1 MALVIT
7 CSSISEDRAVNLKK
21 TLAEGVGTA
30 TLLLVVIGSGIMATN
45 ISKDV
50 GVQLT
55 INSAATGLIL
65 YILITLLGPISGAHF
80 NPVVTAIQLFKKNIA
95 TSLAAAYLAAQLVG
109 AVIGVALANFIFN
122 LPIFEISQ
130 KDRTGAELFVSEVL
144 ATAGLVFIIFTAISQ
159 KSEAKIP
166 ALVGAYISAAYFFT
180 SSTSFANPAVTVAR
194 TLSDTF
200 AGIAPSS
207 VLPFIVAQIIGA
219 ALGLAL
225 GLFLNSQKKKRE
237 VNE

>member
-1 MALVIT
+1 VALVIT
-7 CSSISEDRAVNLKK
+7 RSSIAEDREVNLRR
-21 TLAEGVGTA
+21 TIAELVGTA
-30 TLLLVVIGSGIMATN
+30 TLLLVVIGSGVMATN
-45 ISKDV
+45 LSKDV

-80 NPVVTAIQLFKKNIA
+80 NPLVTAIQLYKKNITA
-95 TSLAAAYLAAQLVG
+95 SLAAAYLAAQLIG

-122 LPIFEISQ
+122 LPIIEISQ
-130 KDRTGAELFVSEVL
+130 KDRIGAELFVSEIL
-144 ATAGLVFIIFTAISQ
+144 ATAGLVFIIFTAIAQ

-166 ALVGAYISAAYFFT
+166 VLVGAYISAAYFFT

-207 VLPFIVAQIIGA
+207 VAPFIAAQIFGA

-225 GLFLNSQKKKRE
+225 TTFINSPKK
-237 VNE
+237 

>member
-7 CSSISEDRAVNLKK
+7 RSSIAEDREVNLRR
-21 TLAEGVGTA
+21 TIAELFGTA
-30 TLLLVVIGSGIMATN
+30 TLLLVVIGSGVMATN
-45 ISKDV
+45 LSKDV

-80 NPVVTAIQLFKKNIA
+80 NPVVTAIQLYKKKITA
-95 TSLAAAYLAAQLVG
+95 SLAAAYLAAQLVG
-109 AVIGVALANFIFN
+109 AVIGVALANFIFS
-122 LPIFEISQ
+122 LPIIEISQ
-130 KDRTGAELFVSEVL
+130 KERTGAELFVSEIL
-144 ATAGLVFIIFTAISQ
+144 ATAGLVFIIFTAIAQ

-166 ALVGAYISAAYFFT
+166 VLVGAYISAAYFFT

-207 VLPFIVAQIIGA
+207 VAPFIAAQILGA
-219 ALGLAL
+219 VLGLVITT
-225 GLFLNSQKKKRE
+225 FINSPNKTG
-237 VNE
+237 NEK

>member
-1 MALVIT
+1 MARVIT
-7 CSSISEDRAVNLKK
+7 RSSIAEDRDVNLRK
-21 TLAEGVGTA
+21 TITEAVGTA
-30 TLLLVVIGSGIMATN
+30 TLLLVVIGSGVMATN
-45 ISKDV
+45 LSKDV

-80 NPVVTAIQLFKKNIA
+80 NPVVTAIQLYKKNIT
-95 TSLAAAYLAAQLVG
+95 TSLAAAYFVAQLIG

-122 LPIFEISQ
+122 LPIIEISQ
-130 KDRTGAELFVSEVL
+130 KDRTGAELFVSEIL
-144 ATAGLVFIIFTAISQ
+144 ATAGLVFIIFTAIAQ

-166 ALVGAYISAAYFFT
+166 TLVGAYISAAYFFT

-207 VLPFIVAQIIGA
+207 VLPFIVAQIIGG

-225 GLFLNSQKKKRE
+225 TTFVNSQKKNRD

>member
-7 CSSISEDRAVNLKK
+7 RSSIAEDREVNLRR
-21 TLAEGVGTA
+21 TIAELFGTA
-30 TLLLVVIGSGIMATN
+30 TLLLVVIGSGVMATN
-45 ISKDV
+45 LSKDV

-80 NPVVTAIQLFKKNIA
+80 NPVVTAIQLFKKNITA
-95 TSLAAAYLAAQLVG
+95 SLAAAYLVAQLVG

-122 LPIFEISQ
+122 LPIIEISQ
-130 KDRTGAELFVSEVL
+130 KDRTGTELFVSEIL
-144 ATAGLVFIIFTAISQ
+144 ATAGLVFIIFTAIAQ

-166 ALVGAYISAAYFFT
+166 VLVGAYISAAYFFT

-194 TLSDTF
+194 TLSDSF
-200 AGIAPSS
+200 AGIAPGS
-207 VLPFIVAQIIGA
+207 VAPFIAAQILGA
-219 ALGLAL
+219 VLGLAL
-225 GLFLNSQKKKRE
+225 TKFINSPNKTG
-237 VNE
+237 NEK

>member
-1 MALVIT
+1 
-7 CSSISEDRAVNLKK
+7 VNLRR
-21 TLAEGVGTA
+21 TIAELVGTA
-30 TLLLVVIGSGIMATN
+30 TLLLVVIGSGVMATN
-45 ISKDV
+45 LSKDV

-80 NPVVTAIQLFKKNIA
+80 NPVVTVIQLYKKAISP
-95 TSLAAAYLAAQLVG
+95 SLAAAYLIAQLVG

-122 LPIFEISQ
+122 LPIIEISQ
-130 KDRTGAELFVSEVL
+130 KDRTSVEIFVSEIL
-144 ATAGLVFIIFTAISQ
+144 ATAGLVFIIFTAITQ
-159 KSEAKIP
+159 KAEAKIP
-166 ALVGAYISAAYFFT
+166 VLVGAYISAAYFFT

-207 VLPFIVAQIIGA
+207 VAPFIAAQIFGA

-225 GLFLNSQKKKRE
+225 TTFINSPKK
-237 VNE
+237 

>member
-1 MALVIT
+1 VALVIT
-7 CSSISEDRAVNLKK
+7 CSSIAEDREVNLRR
-21 TLAEGVGTA
+21 TIAELFGTA
-30 TLLLVVIGSGIMATN
+30 TLLLVVIGSGVMATN
-45 ISKDV
+45 LSKDV

-80 NPVVTAIQLFKKNIA
+80 NPVVTAIQLFKKNITA
-95 TSLAAAYLAAQLVG
+95 SLAAAYLAAQLVG

-122 LPIFEISQ
+122 LPIIEISQ
-130 KDRTGAELFVSEVL
+130 KDRTGAELFVSEIL
-144 ATAGLVFIIFTAISQ
+144 ATAGLVFIIFTAIAQ

-166 ALVGAYISAAYFFT
+166 VLVGAYISAAYFFT
-180 SSTSFANPAVTVAR
+180 SSTSFANPAVTIAR

-207 VLPFIVAQIIGA
+207 VLPFIAAQIIGA
-219 ALGLAL
+219 ALGLVLTA
-225 GLFLNSQKKKRE
+225 FLNPQKRIEK
-237 VNE
+237 

>member
-1 MALVIT
+1 MALWIT
-7 CSSISEDRAVNLKK
+7 RSSIAEDRYVNLRE
-21 TLAEGVGTA
+21 TIAEAFGTA

-45 ISKDV
+45 LSKDV
-50 GVQLT
+50 GLQLT

-65 YILITLLGPISGAHF
+65 YILITLIGPISGAHF
-80 NPVVTAIQLFKKNIA
+80 NPIVTAIQFFKKGITA
-95 TSLAAAYLAAQLVG
+95 SLAAAYLVAQLIG

-122 LPIFEISQ
+122 LPIIEISQ
-130 KDRTGAELFVSEVL
+130 KDRTGAELFVSEIL
-144 ATAGLVFIIFTAISQ
+144 ATAGLVFIIFTAITQ

-166 ALVGAYISAAYFFT
+166 VLVGAYISAAYFFT

-207 VLPFIVAQIIGA
+207 VAPFIAAQIIGA
-219 ALGLAL
+219 ALGLVL
-225 GLFLNSQKKKRE
+225 TTFINSQKTETRRR
-237 VNE
+237 

>member
-7 CSSISEDRAVNLKK
+7 RSSIAEDREVNLRR
-21 TLAEGVGTA
+21 TIAEIFGTA
-30 TLLLVVIGSGIMATN
+30 TLLLVVIGSGVMATN
-45 ISKDV
+45 LSKDV

-80 NPVVTAIQLFKKNIA
+80 NPVVTAIQLFKKNITA
-95 TSLAAAYLAAQLVG
+95 SLAAAYLVAQLVG

-122 LPIFEISQ
+122 LPIIEISQ
-130 KDRTGAELFVSEVL
+130 KDRTGAELFVSEIL
-144 ATAGLVFIIFTAISQ
+144 ATAGLVFIIFTAIAQ

-166 ALVGAYISAAYFFT
+166 VLVGAYISAAYFFT

-194 TLSDTF
+194 TLSDSF
-200 AGIAPSS
+200 AGIAPGS
-207 VLPFIVAQIIGA
+207 VLPFIAAQIIGA
-219 ALGLAL
+219 ALGLVL
-225 GLFLNSQKKKRE
+225 STFINSPNKTG
-237 VNE
+237 NEK

>member
-1 MALVIT
+1 MADD
-7 CSSISEDRAVNLKK
+7 SHVNLRK
-21 TLAEGVGTA
+21 TIAEAVGTA
-30 TLLLVVIGSGIMATN
+30 TLLLVVIGSGVMATN
-45 ISKDV
+45 LSKDV

-80 NPVVTAIQLFKKNIA
+80 NPVVTAIQLFKKNITA
-95 TSLAAAYLAAQLVG
+95 SLAAAYLAAQLFG

-122 LPIFEISQ
+122 LPIIEISQ
-130 KDRTGAELFVSEVL
+130 KDRTGAELFVSEIL
-144 ATAGLVFIIFTAISQ
+144 ATAGLVFIIFTAIAQ

-166 ALVGAYISAAYFFT
+166 VLVGAYISAAYFFT

-194 TLSDTF
+194 TLSDSF

-207 VLPFIVAQIIGA
+207 VAPFIAAQILGA
-219 ALGLAL
+219 VLGLVL
-225 GLFLNSQKKKRE
+225 TKFINSP
-237 VNE
+237 NETGNEK

>member
-1 MALVIT
+1 VALVIT
-7 CSSISEDRAVNLKK
+7 RSSIAEDREVNLRR
-21 TLAEGVGTA
+21 TIAELFGTA
-30 TLLLVVIGSGIMATN
+30 TLLLVVIGSGVMATN
-45 ISKDV
+45 LSKDV

-80 NPVVTAIQLFKKNIA
+80 NPVVTAIQLFKKNITA
-95 TSLAAAYLAAQLVG
+95 SLAATYLAAQLVG

-122 LPIFEISQ
+122 LPIIEISQ
-130 KDRTGAELFVSEVL
+130 KDRTGTELFVSEIL
-144 ATAGLVFIIFTAISQ
+144 ATAGLVFIIFTAIAQ

-166 ALVGAYISAAYFFT
+166 VLVGAYISAAYFFT

-200 AGIAPSS
+200 AGIAPGS
-207 VLPFIVAQIIGA
+207 VLPFIAAQIIGA
-219 ALGLAL
+219 ALGLVL
-225 GLFLNSQKKKRE
+225 STFINSPNKTG
-237 VNE
+237 NEK

>member
-1 MALVIT
+1 MADD
-7 CSSISEDRAVNLKK
+7 SHVNLRK
-21 TLAEGVGTA
+21 TIAEAVGTA
-30 TLLLVVIGSGIMATN
+30 TLLLVVIGSGVMATN
-45 ISKDV
+45 LSKDV

-80 NPVVTAIQLFKKNIA
+80 NPVVTAIQLFKKNITA
-95 TSLAAAYLAAQLVG
+95 ALAATYLAAQLFG

-122 LPIFEISQ
+122 LPIIEISQ
-130 KDRTGAELFVSEVL
+130 KDRTGAELFVSEIL
-144 ATAGLVFIIFTAISQ
+144 ATAGLVFIIFTAIAQ

-166 ALVGAYISAAYFFT
+166 VLVGAYISAAYFFT

-194 TLSDTF
+194 TLSDSF

-207 VLPFIVAQIIGA
+207 LAPFIAAQILGA
-219 ALGLAL
+219 VLGLVL
-225 GLFLNSQKKKRE
+225 TKFINSP
-237 VNE
+237 NETGNEK

>member
-1 MALVIT
+1 M
-7 CSSISEDRAVNLKK
+7 NLRKVF
-21 TLAEGVGTA
+21 AELVGTA
-30 TLLLVVIGSGIMATN
+30 TLLLVVIGSGIMATD

-50 GVQLT
+50 GVQL
-55 INSAATGLIL
+55 IMNSAATGLIL

-80 NPVVTAIQLFKKNIA
+80 NPVVTGIQVLRKNISN
-95 TSLAAAYLAAQLVG
+95 SLATAYLLAQLIG
-109 AVIGVALANFIFN
+109 AVIGVLLANFIFK
-122 LPIFEISQ
+122 LPVIEISQ
-130 KDRTGAELFVSEVL
+130 KDRNGSELFVSEIL
-144 ATAGLVFIIFTAISQ
+144 ATAGLIFIIFTAIAQ

-166 ALVGAYISAAYFFT
+166 MLVGAYISAAYFFT

-207 VLPFIVAQIIGA
+207 VLPFVAAQIIGA

-225 GLFLNSQKKKRE
+225 TTFINSQNRIEK
-237 VNE
+237 

>member
-7 CSSISEDRAVNLKK
+7 RSSIAEDREVNLRR
-21 TLAEGVGTA
+21 TIAELFGTA
-30 TLLLVVIGSGIMATN
+30 TLLLVVIGSGVMATN
-45 ISKDV
+45 LSKDV

-80 NPVVTAIQLFKKNIA
+80 NPVVTAIQLYKKNMTA
-95 TSLAAAYLAAQLVG
+95 SLAAGYLVAQLVG

-122 LPIFEISQ
+122 LPIIEISQ
-130 KDRTGAELFVSEVL
+130 KDRTGTELFVSEIL
-144 ATAGLVFIIFTAISQ
+144 ATAGLVFIIFTAIAQ

-166 ALVGAYISAAYFFT
+166 VLVGAYISAAYFFT

-194 TLSDTF
+194 TLSDSF
-200 AGIAPSS
+200 AGIAPGS
-207 VLPFIVAQIIGA
+207 VLPFIAAQIIGA
-219 ALGLAL
+219 TLGLVL
-225 GLFLNSQKKKRE
+225 TTFINSPNKTG
-237 VNE
+237 NEK

>member
-1 MALVIT
+1 MALGIT
-7 CSSISEDRAVNLKK
+7 HSSLAEDRDVNLRK
-21 TLAEGVGTA
+21 TIAEAVGTA
-30 TLLLVVIGSGIMATN
+30 TLLLVVIGSGVMATN
-45 ISKDV
+45 LSKDI

-80 NPVVTAIQLFKKNIA
+80 NPVVTSIQLFKKNITA
-95 TSLAAAYLAAQLVG
+95 SLAAAYLAAQLIG

-122 LPIFEISQ
+122 LPIIEISQ
-130 KDRTGAELFVSEVL
+130 KDRTGAELFVSEIL
-144 ATAGLVFIIFTAISQ
+144 ATAGLVFIIFTAIVQ

-200 AGIAPSS
+200 AGIAPGS
-207 VLPFIVAQIIGA
+207 VLPFIAAQIIGA
-219 ALGLAL
+219 ALGLVL
-225 GLFLNSQKKKRE
+225 TTFINSPNKTG
-237 VNE
+237 NEK

>member
-1 MALVIT
+1 MARVIT
-7 CSSISEDRAVNLKK
+7 RSSIAEDRDVNLRK
-21 TLAEGVGTA
+21 TITEAVGTA
-30 TLLLVVIGSGIMATN
+30 TLLLVVIGSGVMATN
-45 ISKDV
+45 LSKDV

-80 NPVVTAIQLFKKNIA
+80 NPVVTVIQLYKKNITA
-95 TSLAAAYLAAQLVG
+95 SLAAPFLVAQLIG

-122 LPIFEISQ
+122 LPIIEISQ
-130 KDRTGAELFVSEVL
+130 KDRTGAELLVSEIL
-144 ATAGLVFIIFTAISQ
+144 ATAGLVFIIFTAIAQ

-166 ALVGAYISAAYFFT
+166 TLVGAYISAAYFFT

-225 GLFLNSQKKKRE
+225 TTFINSQNRIEK
-237 VNE
+237 

>member
-7 CSSISEDRAVNLKK
+7 RSSIAEDREVNLRR
-21 TLAEGVGTA
+21 TIAELFGTA
-30 TLLLVVIGSGIMATN
+30 TLLLVVIGSGVMATN
-45 ISKDV
+45 LSKDI

-80 NPVVTAIQLFKKNIA
+80 NPVVTAIQLFKKNITA
-95 TSLAAAYLAAQLVG
+95 SLAATYLAAQLVG

-122 LPIFEISQ
+122 LPIIEISQ
-130 KDRTGAELFVSEVL
+130 KDRTGTELFVSEIL
-144 ATAGLVFIIFTAISQ
+144 ATAGLVFIIFTAIAQ

-166 ALVGAYISAAYFFT
+166 VLVGAYISAAYFFT

-194 TLSDTF
+194 TLSDSF
-200 AGIAPSS
+200 AGIAPGS
-207 VLPFIVAQIIGA
+207 VLPFIAAQIIGA
-219 ALGLAL
+219 ALGLVL
-225 GLFLNSQKKKRE
+225 STFINSPNKTG
-237 VNE
+237 NEK

>member
-7 CSSISEDRAVNLKK
+7 RSSIAEDREVNLRR
-21 TLAEGVGTA
+21 TIAELFGTA
-30 TLLLVVIGSGIMATN
+30 TLLLVVIGSGVMATN
-45 ISKDV
+45 LSKDV

-80 NPVVTAIQLFKKNIA
+80 NPVVTAIQLFKKNITA
-95 TSLAAAYLAAQLVG
+95 SLAAAYLVAQLVG

-122 LPIFEISQ
+122 LPIIEISQ
-130 KDRTGAELFVSEVL
+130 KDRTGTELFVSEIL
-144 ATAGLVFIIFTAISQ
+144 ATAGLVFIIFTAIAQ

-166 ALVGAYISAAYFFT
+166 VLVGAYISAAYFFT

-200 AGIAPSS
+200 AGIAPGS
-207 VLPFIVAQIIGA
+207 VAPFIAAQILGA
-219 ALGLAL
+219 VLGLAL
-225 GLFLNSQKKKRE
+225 TKFINSPNKTG
-237 VNE
+237 NEK

>member
-1 MALVIT
+1 VALVIT
-7 CSSISEDRAVNLKK
+7 RSSIAEDREVNLRR
-21 TLAEGVGTA
+21 TIAELFGTA
-30 TLLLVVIGSGIMATN
+30 TLLLVVIGSGVMATN
-45 ISKDV
+45 LSKDV
-50 GVQLT
+50 GMQLT

-80 NPVVTAIQLFKKNIA
+80 NPVVTAIQLYRKNITA
-95 TSLAAAYLAAQLVG
+95 SLAAAYLAAQLVG

-122 LPIFEISQ
+122 LPIIEISQ
-130 KDRTGAELFVSEVL
+130 KDRTGAELFVSEIL
-144 ATAGLVFIIFTAISQ
+144 ATAGLVFIIFTAIAQ

-166 ALVGAYISAAYFFT
+166 VLVGAYISAAYFFT

-207 VLPFIVAQIIGA
+207 VAPFIAAQILGA
-219 ALGLAL
+219 VLGLVL
-225 GLFLNSQKKKRE
+225 TKFMNSPNKTG
-237 VNE
+237 NEK

>member
-7 CSSISEDRAVNLKK
+7 RSSIAEDREVNLRR
-21 TLAEGVGTA
+21 TIAEIFGTA
-30 TLLLVVIGSGIMATN
+30 TLLLVVIGSGVMATN
-45 ISKDV
+45 LSKDV

-80 NPVVTAIQLFKKNIA
+80 NPVVTAIQLYKKNMTA
-95 TSLAAAYLAAQLVG
+95 ALAAAYLVAQLVG

-122 LPIFEISQ
+122 LPIIEISQ
-130 KDRTGAELFVSEVL
+130 KDRTGAELFVSEIL
-144 ATAGLVFIIFTAISQ
+144 ATAGLVFIIFTAIAQ

-166 ALVGAYISAAYFFT
+166 VLVGAYISAAYFFT

-207 VLPFIVAQIIGA
+207 VAPFIAAQILGA
-219 ALGLAL
+219 VLGLAL
-225 GLFLNSQKKKRE
+225 TKFINSP
-237 VNE
+237 NETGNEK

>member
-1 MALVIT
+1 VALVIT
-7 CSSISEDRAVNLKK
+7 RSSIAEDRDVNFRK
-21 TLAEGVGTA
+21 TITEGVGTA
-30 TLLLVVIGSGIMATN
+30 TLLLVVIGSGVMATN
-45 ISKDV
+45 LSKDI

-80 NPVVTAIQLFKKNIA
+80 NPVVTAIQLYKKNIA
-95 TSLAAAYLAAQLVG
+95 ASLAAAYLVAQLIG

-122 LPIFEISQ
+122 LPIIEISQ
-130 KDRTGAELFVSEVL
+130 KDRTGTELFVSEIL
-144 ATAGLVFIIFTAISQ
+144 ATAGLVFIIFTAIAQ

-200 AGIAPSS
+200 AGIAPGS
-207 VLPFIVAQIIGA
+207 VLPFIAAQIIGA
-219 ALGLAL
+219 ALGLVL
-225 GLFLNSQKKKRE
+225 TTFINSPNKTG
-237 VNE
+237 NEK